1 MGARVAPVDSMWGM
15 KLPDIERWSPSVV
28 VVRGQNPGPFTGPG
42 TNTYLVGRGARPIL
56 LDTGSGM
63 ASYLPLLDEAL
74 RLEHQSS
81 GPGDLLIT
89 HVHPD
94 HIGGAKDVLGRFGSR
109 RVAKHPWPGRDERFE
124 LELVPIRPGDVFRGE
139 GVTLRAIHTPGH
151 ALDHICFYL
160 EEERALFT
168 GDVVLG
174 AGTTVIPLDG
184 GDMADYLRSLEH
196 MLELE
201 LERIYP
207 GHGPLIADP
216 KGKLREYIEH
226 RLERERQIVAAV
238 RAGATTVGGMVER
251 IYVDTPRAL
260 WPAAGQSVLSHLHK
274 LERERRALRSRDAA
288 GEEHWTLA

>member
-1 MGARVAPVDSMWGM
+1 MAPVDSMWGM

-42 TNTYLVGRGARPIL
+42 TNTYLVGRGARPFL
-56 LDTGSGM
+56 LDTGAGM
-63 ASYLPLLDEAL
+63 AAYLPLLDEAL
-74 RLEHQSS
+74 RREHGSN

-94 HIGGAKDVLGRFGSR
+94 HIGGAKDVLGRFGPR

-124 LELVPIRPGDVFRGE
+124 LELVPIRPGDVFRGD

-184 GDMADYLRSLEH
+184 GDMSDYLRSLEH

-238 RAGATTVGGMVER
+238 RAGATTVNGMVER

-288 GEEHWTLA
+288 GEEHWALA